1 MRGGNATVVASA
13 LILDA
18 LLGEPP
24 EKLHPTVWM
33 GRAISACEGP
43 ALGLTKAK
51 SRLAAGI
58 LLAAILPT
66 AAFLSC
72 RLLLGA
78 APRGL
83 RPALEI
89 ALLSTVLSMK
99 GLGSAALTVRLELA
113 GGRLE
118 EARSRVG
125 EFVGRDT
132 SDLSE
137 AGVCRAAVESVAE
150 NTNDGVVGPMLY
162 GVLFGAPGA
171 LAYKAINTVD
181 SMVGY
186 RNPRY
191 RDLGWAGARL
201 DDLANLL
208 PARLTVLAV
217 AAASLSPAHVL
228 GTARRYGPLSSSP
241 NAGHVEAAFA
251 GALGLRLGGT
261 NFYGGVER
269 RGPVLGDGR
278 PPNVD
283 DISRAVALMH
293 RVCVMVVIVALL
305 LEGARRG

>member
-1 MRGGNATVVASA
+1 MRGGNATVVAAA

-43 ALGLTKAK
+43 AFGLQGAK
-51 SRLAAGI
+51 SRRAAGI

-99 GLGSAALTVRLELA
+99 GLGSAALTVRVELA

-150 NTNDGVVGPMLY
+150 NTSDGVVGPMLY
-162 GVLFGAPGA
+162 GFLFGAPGA

-201 DDLANLL
+201 DDLANLI

-217 AAASLSPAHVL
+217 AATSLSPARVL
-228 GTARRYGPLSSSP
+228 GAARRYGPLSSSP
-241 NAGHVEAAFA
+241 NAGHVEAACA

-283 DISRAVALMH
+283 DIGRAVALMH
-293 RVCVMVVIVALL
+293 RVCVMVALAAML

>member
-1 MRGGNATVVASA
+1 MRGGNATVVAAA

-24 EKLHPTVWM
+24 ERLHPTVWM

-43 ALGLTKAK
+43 ALGLRGANG
-51 SRLAAGI
+51 RRAAGV
-58 LLAAILPT
+58 LLAATLPA

-72 RLLLGA
+72 RALLRA
-78 APRGL
+78 TPRGL

-89 ALLSTVLSMK
+89 ALISTTLSMR
-99 GLGSAALTVRLELA
+99 GLGTAAQTVRVEMS
-113 GGRLE
+113 GGRLDG
-118 EARSRVG
+118 ARSRVG

-132 SDLSE
+132 AGLSE
-137 AGVCRAAVESVAE
+137 AGICRAAVESVAE
-150 NTNDGVVGPMLY
+150 NTSDGVVGPMLY
-162 GVLFGAPGA
+162 AFLLGAPGA

-201 DDLANLL
+201 DDLANLI

-217 AAASLSPAHVL
+217 AVSSFSPARVL
-228 GTARRYGPLSSSP
+228 STALRYGPLTASP
-241 NAGHVEAAFA
+241 NAGYAEAAFA
-251 GALGLRLGGT
+251 GALDVSLGGT

-269 RGPVLGDGR
+269 RGPVVGDGR
-278 PPNVD
+278 RPNAD
-283 DISRAVALMH
+283 DIGRAVRLMR
-293 RVCVMVVIVALL
+293 RVCAMLAFASLL
-305 LEGARRG
+305 VEGARRG